1 VIAVPVIVLALAL
14 GYVVGAAHQ
23 TGRIHDRKCDE
34 WIAHLRQA
42 AMAPAFTPAIEPPTI
57 DLRPLASDAEV
68 AMFERELS
76 GAVLQ

>member
-42 AMAPAFTPAIEPPTI
+42 AMAPAFASALEPPTI
-57 DLRPLASDAEV
+57 DLVPASDGEV

-76 GAVLQ
+76 GATLQ